1 MCVEKGRFDVTYYD
15 YDRMDKN
22 EWKCEMYFDKA
33 IQVININVIS
43 DVSRKMKIAKYRSW
57 CRTVAGVI
65 Q

>member
-1 MCVEKGRFDVTYYD
+1 MTYYD